1 MSEPSELS
9 LDLLTNSPQPLINAN
24 QPNAVTIG
32 LWPTAIRVL
41 ASEKAHRTAATSATD
56 LVHEIR

>member
-32 LWPTAIRVL
+32 L
-41 ASEKAHRTAATSATD
+41 
-56 LVHEIR
+56 

>member
-9 LDLLTNSPQPLINAN
+9 LDLLTNSPRPLINVD
-24 QPNAVTIG
+24 QPNAVATG